1 MIQLE
6 QVVKHYAGGMGVG
19 PVDFG
24 AADGEVCGIVGPNGA
39 GKSTLFG
46 IIAGT
51 VEHYAGSW
59 VLDGANLQDIE
70 RGTIGYLPEEPFCF
84 PSFTPREFCA
94 FDSGMRDLGLS
105 AGEIDGHLKSFGCGH
120 FADTKISRLSQ
131 GMAKRVSIAC
141 AFAGNPRLILLDE
154 PLNAID
160 IMTTISLKE
169 HVLRAKQRGCT
180 VLISSHILDFIDEV
194 ADRVIF
200 LDEGVIVADFNPR
213 DVKAENMYKR
223 CFM

>member
-1 MIQLE
+1 
-6 QVVKHYAGGMGVG
+6 
-19 PVDFG
+19 
-24 AADGEVCGIVGPNGA
+24 
-39 GKSTLFG
+39 
-46 IIAGT
+46 
-51 VEHYAGSW
+51 
-59 VLDGANLQDIE
+59 
-70 RGTIGYLPEEPFCF
+70 
-84 PSFTPREFCA
+84 
-94 FDSGMRDLGLS
+94 
-105 AGEIDGHLKSFGCGH
+105 
-120 FADTKISRLSQ
+120 
-131 GMAKRVSIAC
+131 MAKRVSIAC

-169 HVLRAKQRGCT
+169 QEHVLRAKQRGCT

-194 ADRVIF
+194 AGRVIF